1 MNRTW
6 LLLLVFAPA
15 LGQRIPP
22 CNNCCQETS
31 HRKLNNSRRS
41 IQSKW
46 KPGQSPLC
54 DNSLASGWYRFTSF
68 VGGKMPTAK
77 VSVSHCGTRYPIWLD
92 GTTGTHPT
100 SPTDPV
106 VNIKACIN
114 IRERRGGC
122 FRSFQVGV
130 KRCPRNFFVYYL
142 QQLTQCHAAYCAGK
156 KKEVFNIIYRA
167 YCTEGNPLVTGHAQI
182 PAMATRR

>member
-1 MNRTW
+1 
-6 LLLLVFAPA
+6 
-15 LGQRIPP
+15 
-22 CNNCCQETS
+22 
-31 HRKLNNSRRS
+31 
-41 IQSKW
+41 
-46 KPGQSPLC
+46 
-54 DNSLASGWYRFTSF
+54 
-68 VGGKMPTAK
+68 MPTAK